1 VKLYSIETTA
11 GSGAAGQIL
20 QYLYFRSLGEALGYT
35 FSCARVNFAHFD
47 LSHLLNLPGAV
58 DVTLNPDDSF
68 EPISLNEAFA
78 CLDDPDKLRDKER
91 IRIVFDVSYWVD
103 FDAKITKYLA
113 SDADLQ
119 SRLTAIVATMRE
131 SARIRNP
138 IAASDPYAIV
148 VHARIGDYFKFK
160 LKYSWLYTIAKSKI
174 LSFILLPC
182 LPAMRCLDKQS
193 CAQLR
198 DYTDGLL
205 NSLQDQRASSPRPS
219 RAVLFSDGLW
229 CIADSDAKPF
239 HNPLL
244 AKYLNRCY
252 LAEVKSAVDESF
264 VGYTSAYSELAIQ
277 HFAHCDLLLH
287 GVGGFASTIFDIYN
301 RKANS
306 TLVPFA
312 GQKRRGPGTLLSRLV
327 ESSRILR

>member
-1 VKLYSIETTA
+1 V
-11 GSGAAGQIL
+11 
-20 QYLYFRSLGEALGYT
+20 
-35 FSCARVNFAHFD
+35 SC
-47 LSHLLNLPGAV
+47 
-58 DVTLNPDDSF
+58 
-68 EPISLNEAFA
+68 
-78 CLDDPDKLRDKER
+78 
-91 IRIVFDVSYWVD
+91 WVD

-119 SRLTAIVATMRE
+119 SRVTAIVATMRE

-138 IAASDPYAIV
+138 IPASDPYAIV
-148 VHARIGDYFKFK
+148 VRARIGDQFKFK

-193 CAQLR
+193 RARLR

-229 CIADSDAKPF
+229 CIAANDAKPF

-252 LAEVKSAVDESF
+252 LADVKSAVDESY
-264 VGYTSAYSELAIQ
+264 VGYTSAYSELAVQ
-277 HFAHCDLLLH
+277 YFAHCDLLH
-287 GVGGFASTIFDIYN
+287 GVGGFALPSFTFIIRNGGGPAPSFLDWS
-301 RKANS
+301 KA
-306 TLVPFA
+306 L
-312 GQKRRGPGTLLSRLV
+312 
-327 ESSRILR
+327 ESSANPILLLFSPGRDGGPLCGHPTCAVQRVG